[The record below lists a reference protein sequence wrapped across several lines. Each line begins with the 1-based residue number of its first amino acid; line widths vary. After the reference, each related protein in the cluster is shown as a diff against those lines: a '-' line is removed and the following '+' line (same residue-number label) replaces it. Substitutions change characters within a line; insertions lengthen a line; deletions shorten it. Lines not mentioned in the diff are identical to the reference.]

1 MWEVYSTQAP
11 LPYYTMCGL
20 FFHVCK
26 SKIMKNSE
34 KEKETEK
41 KKNNPTAVC
50 VLHSRYFFW
59 FAKKISEVSLGG
71 RGMGIF
77 WEKPFKVKASEKKNK
92 KEILDFK
99 IHSTSGRVSVF

>member
-1 MWEVYSTQAP
+1 
-11 LPYYTMCGL
+11 
-20 FFHVCK
+20 
-26 SKIMKNSE
+26 MKNSE
-34 KEKETEK
+34 NEKETEK

-77 WEKPFKVKASEKKNK
+77 
-92 KEILDFK
+92 
-99 IHSTSGRVSVF
+99 